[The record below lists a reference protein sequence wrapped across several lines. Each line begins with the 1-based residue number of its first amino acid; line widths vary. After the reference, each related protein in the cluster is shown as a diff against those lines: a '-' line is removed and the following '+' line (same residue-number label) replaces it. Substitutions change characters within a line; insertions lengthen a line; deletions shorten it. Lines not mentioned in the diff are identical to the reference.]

1 VASSGRLQAAVAG
14 VGNPDTPCL
23 LACRDCSL
31 DCLPGGLSV
40 VSLITGANPASSR
53 SDRRERVG
61 RGYNV
66 PRIEDSG
73 VRTNRGAIRQRR
85 HRFLLHGMVL
95 VPPWLNSVL
104 RCSPRL
110 RRCSSTTRNA
120 HRRLWPSVHPGGVG
134 HSDAESGAVPRTTFW
149 WANETLAS
157 RERCVHVGCKLRHR
171 NRKSVLDKRR
181 AGSPECGRSGQF
193 TFHSISLIGCCSLKR

>member
-40 VSLITGANPASSR
+40 VSLITGANPAPSR

-134 HSDAESGAVPRTTFW
+134 HSEPPVKGS
-149 WANETLAS
+149 
-157 RERCVHVGCKLRHR
+157 LR
-171 NRKSVLDKRR
+171 SL
-181 AGSPECGRSGQF
+181 GPSPEPRSGGL
-193 TFHSISLIGCCSLKR
+193 TRRLRLVNAVSTSDASSDTETGSLSSTSDGRAAPSAVGQGSSPFIPSL